1 MKLPAAAAAAAAQ
14 QPSAEDER
22 RNTWVFTI
30 CYVFVYLAAPVL
42 YVGVIQAAL
51 CDKLGASKAL
61 ASLPASTYML
71 GQVAPLF
78 FSWLVPYRLERSMVV
93 WANLATAV
101 LSGAVF
107 VSLVLP
113 MPPGVRILS
122 VVLQG
127 LLQGLS
133 MSTSFVFM
141 VQCLRRGTTAEG
153 LARTLQRTFTITPVC
168 AVAGS
173 LGAQYI
179 LNPGLPGLRFPH
191 DFALIYAL
199 AVPCSLG
206 IALTARRFRLI
217 PVEEQ
222 ARPPLFQFLTSSVRS
237 FFGNRAL
244 LLIWMAYVLWYSS
257 HGATSNMTLYTR
269 EAMGR
274 EPSDFSALMMAIR
287 FGCKAVGGFLLG
299 WLALR
304 AGLRGG
310 ALGCIALLAAGS
322 AWAWM
327 VPGAGYLFAFGLL
340 GAGELGGAYLP
351 NYVSSLSHPSEST
364 RNIALMTLATPVS
377 SFAPVLH
384 GLLTQW
390 YGFPASF
397 AFGIAAAAAAFVL
410 VMMATP
416 SSKSAVPQ

>member
-1 MKLPAAAAAAAAQ
+1 MTL
-14 QPSAEDER
+14 SRDDER
-22 RNTWVFTI
+22 INTWVFTI
-30 CYVFVYLAAPVL
+30 CYAFIYLAAPVL

-71 GQVAPLF
+71 GQFAPIF

-93 WANLATAV
+93 WANLTTAA
-101 LSGAVF
+101 LSAAVF

-113 MPPGVRILS
+113 MPDSVRILS

-141 VQCLRRGTTAEG
+141 MQCLRRGTTPEG
-153 LARTLQRTFTITPVC
+153 LARTLQRTYAITPFF

-179 LNPGLPGLRFPH
+179 LNPGLPGFSFPR

-206 IALTARRFRLI
+206 IALAARRYRLI
-217 PVEEQ
+217 PVAEEV
-222 ARPPLFQFLTSSVRS
+222 RPPFLAFLAGSAREFFTSRS
-237 FFGNRAL
+237 L
-244 LLIWMAYVLWYSS
+244 LLIWVSYVLWYATL
-257 HGATSNMTLYTR
+257 GVTSNLTLYTR

-274 EPSDFSALMMAIR
+274 EPKDFSALMMAIR
-287 FGCKAVGGFLLG
+287 FGCKAAGGFLLG
-299 WLALR
+299 WLAVR
-304 AGLRGG
+304 AGLRNGVV
-310 ALGCIALLAAGS
+310 GCIALLIAGC

-327 VPGAGYLFAFGLL
+327 VPGYGYLFAFGLL
-340 GAGELGGAYLP
+340 GAGELGGAYFP
-351 NYVSSLSHPSEST
+351 NYVSSLSRPSEST
-364 RNIALMTLATPVS
+364 RNLAIMTLATPAS

-384 GLLTQW
+384 GFLTDRF
-390 YGFPASF
+390 GFIASF
-397 AFGIAAAAAAFVL
+397 AFGIATAVVSLWLLWWSRQDA
-410 VMMATP
+410 
-416 SSKSAVPQ
+416 SARA

>member
-1 MKLPAAAAAAAAQ
+1 MTAAETAV
-14 QPSAEDER
+14 QPSPEDER
-22 RNTWVFTI
+22 RNMWVFTI
-30 CYVFVYLAAPVL
+30 CYAFIYLAAPVL

-78 FSWLVPYRLERSMVV
+78 FSWLIPYRLERSMVV
-93 WANLATAV
+93 WSNLMTGA
-101 LSGAVF
+101 LSGAVA
-107 VSLVLP
+107 VALVLP
-113 MPPGVRILS
+113 VPASVRIVA

-133 MSTSFVFM
+133 GSTSFVFM
-141 VQCLRRGTTAEG
+141 VQCLRRGTTATG
-153 LARTLQRTFTITPVC
+153 LARTLQRTFTVTPIC

-173 LGAQYI
+173 LGAQYV
-179 LNPGLPGLRFPH
+179 LNPGLPGFRFPH

-199 AVPCSLG
+199 AVPCSLA

-217 PVEEQ
+217 PVDETV
-222 ARPPLFQFLTSSVRS
+222 RPPFFHFLMSSARS
-237 FFGNRAL
+237 FFGSRAL
-244 LLIWMAYVLWYSS
+244 LLLWCAYVLWYAS
-257 HGATSNMTLYTR
+257 HGTTSNLGLYTR

-274 EPSDFSALMMAIR
+274 EPSDFSAMTMAIR
-287 FGCKAVGGFLLG
+287 FGCKALGGFLLG

-310 ALGCIALLAAGS
+310 ALGCIGLLAAAS
-322 AWAWM
+322 AWAWI

-351 NYVSSLSHPSEST
+351 NYVSSLSHPSQST
-364 RNIALMTLATPVS
+364 RNLALMTLATPVS

-397 AFGIAAAAAAFVL
+397 AFGIAAASAAFILVMAAAPRADEGS
-410 VMMATP
+410 MRG
-416 SSKSAVPQ
+416 